1 MTLIRLITLI
11 EAPVGV
17 CFDLARS
24 VDVHLDSLTH
34 TRERVVAG
42 RQSGLCQ
49 AGDTITWEAKHFGI
63 RQHLT
68 VGITH
73 VDYPYSFEDEMI
85 KGAFRRMHH
94 RHEFVFA
101 EAVTTMT
108 DYFTYEV
115 PFGLVGSLFDR
126 LILKRYMTNLLIVRN
141 SRIKQLAETR

>member
-1 MTLIRLITLI
+1 VTKIRLITLI

-34 TRERVVAG
+34 TKECVVAG
-42 RQSGLCQ
+42 RKSGLCQ
-49 AGDTITWEAKHFGI
+49 EGDMITWEAKHFGI

-73 VDYPYSFEDEMI
+73 VDYPNSFEDEMI

-94 RHEFVFA
+94 RHEFVFTD
-101 EAVTTMT
+101 AVTTMK

-115 PFGLVGSLFDR
+115 PFGLVGSLFDS
-126 LILKRYMTNLLIVRN
+126 LILKRYMTNLLIIRN
-141 SRIKQLAETR
+141 SHIKQLAETR